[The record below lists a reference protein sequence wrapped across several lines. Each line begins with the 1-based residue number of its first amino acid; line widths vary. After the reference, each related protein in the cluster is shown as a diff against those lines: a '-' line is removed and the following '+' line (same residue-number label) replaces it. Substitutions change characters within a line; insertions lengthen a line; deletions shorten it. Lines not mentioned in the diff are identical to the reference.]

1 MIEVKIFS
9 LSDMLLTKAI
19 KYNKSELAKFLK
31 INRGII
37 NKYIDDVD
45 CERHGIIFTD
55 NKYTFMCKTRK

>member
-1 MIEVKIFS
+1 MLDVKICS

-37 NKYIDDVD
+37 NSYIDDVN
-45 CERHGIIFTD
+45 CERHSIIYR
-55 NKYTFMCKTRK
+55 NGKYTFMSATRR